1 MNTYITP
8 GQANDSLDRKTV
20 LLAASSL
27 FIFGAFIGCAVY
39 RLLGMGESE
48 LFDNLIERYFLAL
61 FYKCDTSL
69 DIARVALGCIF
80 HELWIFAAVF
90 ASGFTLFSPVAVSA
104 ALLYRGVLF
113 GFAVTL
119 LQFSSKTGLL
129 LDAIVYLA
137 ASFAISMLLS
147 LLSADA
153 VLFYYPE
160 RYVRLKSVRTKRY
173 LMTFFR
179 ICALVCANVLIM
191 LFLIY
196 VYI

>member
-1 MNTYITP
+1 MNTYLTR
-8 GQANDSLDRKTV
+8 GQASDTLDRKTA

-39 RLLGMGESE
+39 RLLGIGESE

-61 FYKCDTSL
+61 FYKCDAPLDVVRVSL
-69 DIARVALGCIF
+69 DCIF
-80 HELWIFAAVF
+80 HELWLFIAVF
-90 ASGFTLFSPVAVSA
+90 VSGFTLFSPIAAIA

-113 GFAVTL
+113 GFAITL

-129 LDAIVYLA
+129 LDAIIYLA
-137 ASFAISMLLS
+137 AAFALSMLLS
-147 LLSADA
+147 LLCADA

-160 RYVRLKSVRTKRY
+160 RSVRLKSIKTKRY
-173 LMTFFR
+173 TITFLR
-179 ICALVCANVLIM
+179 ICALVCVDVLLM
-191 LFLIY
+191 LFMIH

>member
-1 MNTYITP
+1 MNTYLTR
-8 GQANDSLDRKTV
+8 GQVSNSLDRKTV

-27 FIFGAFIGCAVY
+27 FIFGAFVGCAVY
-39 RLLGMGESE
+39 RLLGIGESE

-61 FYKCDTSL
+61 VYKCDTPL
-69 DIARVALGCIF
+69 DIVRVALDCIF
-80 HELWIFAAVF
+80 HELWLFIAVF
-90 ASGFTLFSPVAVSA
+90 VSGFTLFSPIAASA

-137 ASFAISMLLS
+137 AAFALSMLLS
-147 LLSADA
+147 LLCADA
-153 VLFYYPE
+153 ILFYYPD
-160 RYVRLKSVRTKRY
+160 RSVRLKSIKAKHYT
-173 LMTFFR
+173 MTFLR
-179 ICALVCANVLIM
+179 ICTLVCIDVLVM
-191 LFLIY
+191 LFLIH